1 LPPRASTSGESTP
14 GEETRQ
20 AIANAAGRYRT
31 PKRTTPIVILFHAAF
46 NSFTRFFL
54 SELQGSHY
62 VVAWWTLSGLVTLL
76 AVAVVAYAGSQNLA
90 RGHTKPVYEPKLGA
104 YRVRRTTTPTAAATP
119 DDWGRSGAFVRRG
132 DRDGRRW
139 RVRLLLSVAMRRE

>member
-20 AIANAAGRYRT
+20 AIANAGGRYRT

-90 RGHTKPVYEPKLGA
+90 RGHTKPVYEQAGRLQGKEDDNADGGSDAGRLGA
-104 YRVRRTTTPTAAATP
+104 LWCLRQA
-119 DDWGRSGAFVRRG
+119 
-132 DRDGRRW
+132 W
-139 RVRLLLSVAMRRE
+139 RP